1 MGTNVRQSYNTIIR
15 LPKVRM
21 PRQVGTVEL
30 SCSRRAVE
38 WANNLRVTFR
48 CIIQP
53 SKNPSFV
60 QPDHG
65 ALARPGRPGKR
76 LLGELIA
83 RARGQQP
90 L

>member
-30 SCSRRAVE
+30 SCLRRAVE
-38 WANNLRVTFR
+38 WANNLRVTIR

-53 SKNPSFV
+53 SKIPSLCNPITVRSRGLV
-60 QPDHG
+60 
-65 ALARPGRPGKR
+65 
-76 LLGELIA
+76 A
-83 RARGQQP
+83 RASASSVS
-90 L
+90 